1 MYYRDRGA
9 CFEVGGGEDSMGAI
23 PRRQAG
29 LLSIEKVGRPWP
41 PPPPV
46 PRSLAVFLHA
56 QERIRNSKLI
66 ASVHKIN

>member
-9 CFEVGGGEDSMGAI
+9 CFEVGEGDNTGAI

-29 LLSIEKVGRPWP
+29 LLSIEKVRRPWP

-46 PRSLAVFLHA
+46 PRSLYFCMLRREFAT
-56 QERIRNSKLI
+56 RN
-66 ASVHKIN
+66 

>member
-9 CFEVGGGEDSMGAI
+9 CFEVWGAGGGGGEDSTGAI

-46 PRSLAVFLHA
+46 PRSLYF
-56 QERIRNSKLI
+56 
-66 ASVHKIN
+66 

>member
-9 CFEVGGGEDSMGAI
+9 CFEVWGGGDSTEAI

-29 LLSIEKVGRPWP
+29 LLSIEKVGQPWP
-41 PPPPV
+41 PASPC
-46 PRSLAVFLHA
+46 SAVHA
-56 QERIRNSKLI
+56 QERIRNSELI